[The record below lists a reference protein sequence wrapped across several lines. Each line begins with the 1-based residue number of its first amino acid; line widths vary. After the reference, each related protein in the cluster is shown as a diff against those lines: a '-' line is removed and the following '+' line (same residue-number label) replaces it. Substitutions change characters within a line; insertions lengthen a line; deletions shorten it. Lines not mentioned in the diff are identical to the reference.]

1 MTRYRTIVA
10 DPPWEIS
17 EPHPVI
23 GTVPYATMP
32 LDAIRALP
40 VKALANNRD
49 ADTHLYLWAT
59 SHHLFDARSVAE
71 AWGFHYVATL
81 VWCKPERGAGM
92 GCAFTSNVEFILYCR
107 RGGFVSVDT
116 REPRTDIAAITGRIG
131 IIAKKAGFSG
141 RQLGRLVGA
150 TSNPN
155 GNIGMWWVT
164 ANPKRCAIPK
174 PQHWELLKSAI
185 PELGELDADV
195 ARYNAAK
202 GMDRKPATP
211 LSARVNTRWFTW
223 PRGRHSEK
231 PAAFYDMVEQV
242 SPGPYLELFARR
254 QRLGWDTWGDE
265 ALEHVEMGL

>member
-49 ADTHLYLWAT
+49 ADAHLYLWTT

-71 AWGFHYVATL
+71 AWGFRYVATL

-92 GCAFTSNVEFILYCR
+92 GCAFTSNVEFLLYCR
-107 RGGFVSVDT
+107 RSGFVSVDT
-116 REPRTDIAAITGRIG
+116 REPRADIAAVTSRIG
-131 IIAKKAGFSG
+131 ELCLAAGWTNAH
-141 RQLGRLVGA
+141 LNDLVGA
-150 TSNPN
+150 SDIASWWTSSLPH
-155 GNIGMWWVT
+155 
-164 ANPKRCAIPK
+164 RCSIPK
-174 PQHWELLKSAI
+174 PQHWELLKSEI
-185 PELGELDADV
+185 PALGELDGDV
-195 ARYNAAK
+195 RRFNAAK
-202 GMDRKPATP
+202 GQDRKPATP
-211 LSARVNTRWFTW
+211 LPARVNTRWFTW

-231 PAAFYDMVEQV
+231 PAALYDMVEEV

-265 ALEHVEMGL
+265 ALEHVRMGA